1 MESSLLITIFLTFFL
16 TYLILPFWIRK
27 AKEIGLSWKD
37 MHKVGEEKVSGSGGI
52 IVLGS
57 VAIGILIYIAI
68 NVFVFNSN
76 ESLINIFALLSV
88 LLIAGL
94 VGVVDDFFGWQKGG
108 LSRKSRIIMILFAA
122 IPLMVINAGVSM
134 INLPILGSV
143 SLGILYPLLLIPLAV
158 VAVTTT
164 FNFLAGYNGLEAS
177 QGIIMLSALAIAT
190 YLTGNA
196 WLSVILLFFVASL
209 FGFYIFNKW
218 PALVFPGDT
227 LTYPIGAIIAAT
239 AILGNIEKFAII
251 LFIPYIFEMI
261 LKSRGKLV
269 KESFGKLNEDGSLD
283 EPYDKIYGLEH
294 LAIRILKKIKPS
306 KKVYEKDVVYLINAF
321 QIIFVIL
328 AFLTLI

>member
-1 MESSLLITIFLTFFL
+1 
-16 TYLILPFWIRK
+16 
-27 AKEIGLSWKD
+27 
-37 MHKVGEEKVSGSGGI
+37 
-52 IVLGS
+52 
-57 VAIGILIYIAI
+57 
-68 NVFVFNSN
+68 
-76 ESLINIFALLSV
+76 
-88 LLIAGL
+88 
-94 VGVVDDFFGWQKGG
+94 
-108 LSRKSRIIMILFAA
+108 
-122 IPLMVINAGVSM
+122 MVINAGVSM
-134 INLPILGSV
+134 INLPFLGSV

-209 FGFYIFNKW
+209 FGFYIFNNW